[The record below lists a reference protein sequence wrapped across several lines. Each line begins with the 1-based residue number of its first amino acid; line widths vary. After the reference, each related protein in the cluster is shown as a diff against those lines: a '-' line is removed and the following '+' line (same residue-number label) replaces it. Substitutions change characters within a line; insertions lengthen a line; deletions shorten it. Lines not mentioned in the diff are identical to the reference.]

1 MEVVFK
7 HPIDKYN
14 NLLVFIDGSVVVDCP
29 KYNKASRI
37 PPEVVRQLVTVLNE
51 HTC

>member
-7 HPIDKYN
+7 HSIDKYN
-14 NLLVFIDGSVVVDCP
+14 NLLVFIDGRVVVDCP

-37 PPEVVRQLVTVLNE
+37 PPEVVKQLVLVLNE
-51 HTC
+51 YSL